1 MIITFLFG
9 NHTYFVP
16 SNFWLSKFIL
26 LKSTKQNSIFPCLSI
41 YRHVMCKEHFR
52 EEKNQDHM
60 LTSLNQEI
68 NKIWQ
73 ISPKSRSNYNHIPSQ
88 TNHLLIRT
96 NIWCIK
102 NFDYRITRTL
112 NIYSYV
118 LINKEKFKK
127 WKKTYLFGFG
137 RYYIQLPFHMLISD
151 RSIEIKMI

>member
-1 MIITFLFG
+1 MSCVK
-9 NHTYFVP
+9 N
-16 SNFWLSKFIL
+16 
-26 LKSTKQNSIFPCLSI
+26 IFE
-41 YRHVMCKEHFR
+41 KK
-52 EEKNQDHM
+52 KNQDHM

-88 TNHLLIRT
+88 TNHLLIRI

-151 RSIEIKMI
+151 RSIEIRWSNDKIKEKKAKNDNWVTFYIL

>member
-26 LKSTKQNSIFPCLSI
+26 LKSTKQNPIFPCLSI

-52 EEKNQDHM
+52 EEKKPRSYVDK
-60 LTSLNQEI
+60 SESR
-68 NKIWQ
+68 NKQNMTNIT
-73 ISPKSRSNYNHIPSQ
+73 KVTFKNHIPSQ
-88 TNHLLIRT
+88 TNHLLIRI

-127 WKKTYLFGFG
+127 WKKHTYLV
-137 RYYIQLPFHMLISD
+137 LV
-151 RSIEIKMI
+151 SIIFNCPSIC

>member
-26 LKSTKQNSIFPCLSI
+26 LKSTKQNPIFPCLSI

-52 EEKNQDHM
+52 EEKNPDHM
-60 LTSLNQEI
+60 LPSLNQEI

-73 ISPKSRSNYNHIPSQ
+73 ISPKSRSNYNLIPSQ
-88 TNHLLIRT
+88 TNHLLIRI

-118 LINKEKFKK
+118 LINKEKMKK
-127 WKKTYLFGFG
+127 WKKN
-137 RYYIQLPFHMLISD
+137 ILIWFW
-151 RSIEIKMI
+151 